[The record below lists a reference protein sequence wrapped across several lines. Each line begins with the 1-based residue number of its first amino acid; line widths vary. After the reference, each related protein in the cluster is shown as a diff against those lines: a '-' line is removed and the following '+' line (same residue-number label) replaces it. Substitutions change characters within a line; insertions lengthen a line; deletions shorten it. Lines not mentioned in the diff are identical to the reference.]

1 MRQTSENEIWIDIN
15 FVSPKLDWYY
25 VKKLV
30 DWQVVNQKV
39 EIWNMNNWEIQ
50 INSWLKKWD
59 ILEK

>member
-30 DWQVVNQKV
+30 DWQIVNQKV
-39 EIWNMNNWEIQ
+39 EIWNMN
-50 INSWLKKWD
+50 